1 MFMLSPN
8 KIYVNAYFFMSETII
23 YLGDSMDYVIV
34 LERTILFYIIITLLY
49 RFMGKREIGQLGIVD
64 LIVSILIAELA
75 AISIDNRE
83 ESIFL
88 SIIPIVVLVLI
99 QIGMSYLSLKYAKVR
114 DAFDGTP
121 SVMINRGVVNFKE
134 MVRQRYNLDDLL
146 TQLREQHI
154 RTIEEVDYAVLES
167 SGKLSVFKKEGSQFG
182 DYPLPLI
189 LDGVIQSETLAQ
201 IKKSEKWLN
210 KTLKEE
216 QVSLDNIFYAF
227 YKDKGLYLIKKSDL
241 DQ

>member
-1 MFMLSPN
+1 M
-8 KIYVNAYFFMSETII
+8 
-23 YLGDSMDYVIV
+23 
-34 LERTILFYIIITLLY
+34 
-49 RFMGKREIGQLGIVD
+49 GQLGIVD

-83 ESIFL
+83 ESVFL
-88 SIIPIVVLVLI
+88 SIIPIIVLVLI
-99 QIGMSYLSLKYAKVR
+99 QIVMSYISLKNAKVR

-154 RTIEEVDYAVLES
+154 RTIEEVDYAILES
-167 SGKLSVFKKEGSQFG
+167 SGKLSVFQKENNKFG

-189 LDGVIQSETLAQ
+189 LDGVIQPETLTQ
-201 IKKSEKWLN
+201 IKKSNTWIER
-210 KTLKEE
+210 TLKDY
-216 QVSLDNIFYAF
+216 QVKIEDVFYAF
-227 YKDKGLYLIKKSDL
+227 YKNKGLYIIKKSDL
-241 DQ
+241 DK

>member
-1 MFMLSPN
+1 
-8 KIYVNAYFFMSETII
+8 
-23 YLGDSMDYVIV
+23 MDYIIV
-34 LERTILFYIIITLLY
+34 LERTVLFYVIITFLY
-49 RFMGKREIGQLGIVD
+49 RFMGKREVGQLGIVD

-83 ESIFL
+83 ESVFL
-88 SIIPIVVLVLI
+88 SIIPIIVLVLI
-99 QIGMSYLSLKYAKVR
+99 QIVMSYISLKNAKVR

-154 RTIEEVDYAVLES
+154 RTIEEVDYAILES
-167 SGKLSVFKKEGSQFG
+167 SGKLSVFQKENNKFG

-189 LDGVIQSETLAQ
+189 LDGVIQPETLTQ
-201 IKKSEKWLN
+201 IKKSKTWIER
-210 KTLKEE
+210 TLKDY
-216 QVSLDNIFYAF
+216 QVKMEDVFYAF
-227 YKDKGLYLIKKSDL
+227 YKDKGLYIIKKSDL
-241 DQ
+241 DKEKEA

>member
-1 MFMLSPN
+1 
-8 KIYVNAYFFMSETII
+8 
-23 YLGDSMDYVIV
+23 MDYIIV
-34 LERTILFYIIITLLY
+34 LERTVLFYVIITFLY
-49 RFMGKREIGQLGIVD
+49 RFMGKREVGQLGIVD

-83 ESIFL
+83 ESVFL
-88 SIIPIVVLVLI
+88 SIIPIIVLVLI
-99 QIGMSYLSLKYAKVR
+99 QIVMSYISLKNAKVR

-154 RTIEEVDYAVLES
+154 RTIEEVDYAILES
-167 SGKLSVFKKEGSQFG
+167 SGKLSVFQKENNKFG

-189 LDGVIQSETLAQ
+189 LDGVIQPETLTQ
-201 IKKSEKWLN
+201 IKKSKTWIER
-210 KTLKEE
+210 TLKDY
-216 QVSLDNIFYAF
+216 QVKIEDVFYAF
-227 YKDKGLYLIKKSDL
+227 YKNKGLYIIKKSDL
-241 DQ
+241 DKEKEA

>member
-1 MFMLSPN
+1 MLSPN